1 MKTKIATKT
10 NLNKS
15 GIFPC
20 GNHILVKPDAL
31 EEVTEGGIFIPP
43 SVTDVHQQSVAYG
56 TLIAV
61 GPDAFIHS
69 VEITER
75 AMSNGEYRVIEK
87 KTRRYSEDFAQV
99 GDRISYAIYSGRTYF
114 GEDGETYSVMND
126 TDITSLV
133 TEGVTATSIEARK
146 PFSQ

>member
-1 MKTKIATKT
+1 MKTATQKD
-10 NLNKS
+10 LNKS

-20 GNHILVKPDAL
+20 GNHILVKPDAI

-61 GPDAFIHS
+61 GPDYCIHS
-69 VEITER
+69 VEVTER
-75 AMSNGEYRVIEK
+75 WTNNGWELYEK
-87 KTRRYSEDFAQV
+87 KTNKYSQIFADP

-114 GEDGETYSVMND
+114 GEDGETYTVMND
-126 TDITSLV
+126 TDITSGV

-146 PFSQ
+146 PFSTS

>member
-1 MKTKIATKT
+1 MTT

-20 GNHILVKPDAL
+20 GNHILVKPDAIG
-31 EEVTEGGIFIPP
+31 EYTEGDSEGEGKIFLPP
-43 SVTDVHQQSVAYG
+43 SVTDRHQQSVAYG

-87 KTRRYSEDFAQV
+87 KTRRYSEDFAKP

-114 GEDGETYSVMND
+114 GEDGETYTVMND

-146 PFSQ
+146 PLSQ